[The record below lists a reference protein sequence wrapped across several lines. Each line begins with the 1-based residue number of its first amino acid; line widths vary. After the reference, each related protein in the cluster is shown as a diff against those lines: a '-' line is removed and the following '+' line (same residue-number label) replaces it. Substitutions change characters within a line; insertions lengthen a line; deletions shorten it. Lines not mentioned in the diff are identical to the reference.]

1 MVYRKDEFLAT
12 RRQRVALATIV
23 KTALETARPLLDGR
37 RQTLDLQ
44 LPSQPVWLDADPLR
58 IAQVIANLLANAA
71 KNSEPGGRV
80 VLGAEVEENRVAIR
94 VRDDGIGIEPASL
107 PRIFEMFSQAKS
119 SLERAEGGLGTGLA
133 LVKGLVEL
141 HDGTVEATSAGLGE
155 GAEFVVRLPLTAE
168 ALGAAPEIDDAS
180 REKPSTRAVRIL
192 VADDNRDAA
201 ASLATLLTLD
211 GHEIAVAHDG
221 EAALA
226 SAEAF
231 RPDVALL
238 DIGMPNLN
246 GYEVA
251 QSIRAAQWG
260 RSMLLVAV
268 TGWGQ
273 SEDKRRAHEAG
284 FDHHFTKPLDFD
296 AFGTFLNDAL
306 TRQRD

>member
-1 MVYRKDEFLAT
+1 M
-12 RRQRVALATIV
+12 
-23 KTALETARPLLDGR
+23 
-37 RQTLDLQ
+37 
-44 LPSQPVWLDADPLR
+44 
-58 IAQVIANLLANAA
+58 
-71 KNSEPGGRV
+71 

-119 SLERAEGGLGTGLA
+119 SLDRAEGGIGLS

-155 GAEFVVRLPLTAE
+155 GAEFVVRLPLPAE
-168 ALGAAPEIDDAS
+168 ALGAVPEIDDAS

-273 SEDKRRAHEAG
+273 SEDKRRAYEAG
-284 FDHHFTKPLDFD
+284 FDHHFTKPLDLD

>member
-1 MVYRKDEFLAT
+1 M
-12 RRQRVALATIV
+12 
-23 KTALETARPLLDGR
+23 
-37 RQTLDLQ
+37 
-44 LPSQPVWLDADPLR
+44 
-58 IAQVIANLLANAA
+58 
-71 KNSEPGGRV
+71 

>member
-1 MVYRKDEFLAT
+1 M
-12 RRQRVALATIV
+12 
-23 KTALETARPLLDGR
+23 
-37 RQTLDLQ
+37 
-44 LPSQPVWLDADPLR
+44 
-58 IAQVIANLLANAA
+58 
-71 KNSEPGGRV
+71 

-94 VRDDGIGIEPASL
+94 VRDHGIGIEPASL

-155 GAEFVVRLPLTAE
+155 GAEFVV
-168 ALGAAPEIDDAS
+168 